1 VAIEAQLQAALAR
14 RAALGL
20 PSRETDAYRLIH
32 GASDGFEGLTVD
44 VYDRYLVASLYTE
57 QRGPREEAW
66 LTALA
71 ELGYA
76 GIYLKQRPKQAN
88 KLAEAERKARA
99 PEHAVL
105 GTDAPERLIIREH
118 DVPFAVRL
126 GDGLSTGLFLDQR
139 DNRAR
144 FAALAAHKRVLNLFS
159 YTCAFG
165 VVAARA
171 GAIATTNVD
180 VSKAAL
186 ERGKENYA
194 LIPSPSGSGLPI
206 PSPSGSGPLIPS
218 PSGRGLGRGQLRPDS
233 EHHFLAR
240 DVLESLPRMQK
251 RGETFDLIALDPP
264 SYASTKHGR
273 FSVERDYA
281 QLAASA
287 LALLAPGGTLLACL
301 NHARMSERDFQNALE
316 GALRSVGPRTLR
328 LSLVPPP
335 PDHPPL
341 PGSPPHLKSAW
352 IST

>member
-1 VAIEAQLQAALAR
+1 VAIEAQLRAALAR

-57 QRGPREEAW
+57 QRGEREEAW
-66 LTALA
+66 LAALS

-76 GIYLKQRPKQAN
+76 GVYLKQRPRQAN
-88 KLAEAERKARA
+88 QLAEAERKARA
-99 PEHAVL
+99 PEHAVR
-105 GTDAPERLIIREH
+105 GSDAPERLIIREH
-118 DVPFAVRL
+118 AVPFAVRL

-159 YTCAFG
+159 YTCGFG

-171 GAIATTNVD
+171 GAAATTNVD

-194 LIPSPSGSGLPI
+194 LAEVGVG
-206 PSPSGSGPLIPS
+206 
-218 PSGRGLGRGQLRPDS
+218 

-287 LALLAPGGTLLACL
+287 LALLSPGGTLLACL

-316 GALRSVGPRTLR
+316 GALRRVGLRTLR
-328 LSLVPPP
+328 VLLVAPP